1 MTPAAPPEDP
11 AARAQRGRRL
21 RWAVCFGIGAA
32 LVVAI
37 AVLFWRGGFQFEPR
51 YGGRRLSQWLRN
63 SDPDFVWLPN
73 DVYGH
78 IHDEFWGQLTAP
90 SPDSSDT
97 AGQTVAVP
105 AAIGTKPELGLEA
118 VPWLVIWMSER
129 PTAMDR
135 VVPRLLPHLPTAWY
149 GWFSRF
155 DDSPWTGRA
164 GRWHVAAQEGFSLLG
179 ARASNAVPQLAPLLS
194 NEDATLPV
202 ALSLASIGPSG
213 ISVLIHA
220 LEGTNA
226 SLRNT
231 VALALGMSHTR
242 EAIPALIRC
251 VERGQSSYHVLGA
264 IGRIEPRQPGVISP
278 LIRQLEAGESGLG
291 TNTPALEMNEDMA
304 VLLLGLQGPAASN
317 AVPVLIRLHGGTLEK
332 TTDSYRRLLRRVI
345 RTVSP
350 GSERRLPPP
359 GPRDDV
365 DDWP

>member
-1 MTPAAPPEDP
+1 M
-11 AARAQRGRRL
+11 
-21 RWAVCFGIGAA
+21 VCFGIGAA

-37 AVLFWRGGFQFEPR
+37 TFLFGRGGFQFEPR

-63 SDPDFVWLPN
+63 SDPGFVWLPN

-90 SPDSSDT
+90 SPVSSDT
-97 AGQTVAVP
+97 AGQPVGVP
-105 AAIGTKPELGLEA
+105 AAVGTKPELGLEA
-118 VPWLVIWMSER
+118 VPWLVTWMNER
-129 PTAMDR
+129 PTVVDR
-135 VVPRLLPHLPTAWY
+135 MVTQLSPHLPSAWY
-149 GWFSRF
+149 EWFSRF
-155 DDSPWTGRA
+155 DDSRWTGRA

-213 ISVLIHA
+213 ISVLIQA
-220 LEGTNA
+220 LDGTNA
-226 SLRNT
+226 SLRDT
-231 VALALGMSHTR
+231 VALALGMSQTR
-242 EAIPALIRC
+242 EAIPALVRC

-264 IGRIEPRQPGVISP
+264 IGRIDPRQPGVISP
-278 LIRQLEAGESGLG
+278 LIRQLEAGESGQG
-291 TNTPALEMNEDMA
+291 TNTPALEMNEEMA

-317 AVPVLIRLHGGTLEK
+317 AVPVLIRLHGRALEE

-359 GPRDDV
+359 GPWDDI